1 MSGYH
6 IGTMGWSY
14 SFWKSNFYPANMA
27 SDQFLQFY
35 SKQFET
41 VEVDNTFY
49 RIPRQSTVL
58 DWSKQTSKNFLFSLK
73 FPQVITHIKRLRN
86 CKQETSV
93 FIERVAMLK
102 EKLGALLLQLPSTF
116 SSDENVTSLH
126 DFLQTLPAGLRYAV
140 EIRNEKLLSSNLY
153 AVLRNNNVA
162 LAWVESPFMPQI
174 TEITSDFIYTRWE
187 GDRKNV
193 NGTLGK
199 REVDKSASINAW
211 AERLEKVAQDRE
223 VFGYFSKYYSGYP
236 PSDVKDLLQN
246 LRKEKPRP

>member
-1 MSGYH
+1 
-6 IGTMGWSY
+6 MGWSY
-14 SFWKSNFYPANMA
+14 SFWKGNFYPANMA

-35 SKQFET
+35 SKQFNT

-58 DWSKQTSKNFLFSLK
+58 DWSKQTPKKFMFALK

-86 CKQETSV
+86 CKQETSI

-116 SSDENVTSLH
+116 SSDENVTSLR
-126 DFLQTLPAGLRYAV
+126 DFLETLPEGLRYAV
-140 EIRNEKLLSSNLY
+140 EIRNEKLLNSNLY
-153 AVLRNNNVA
+153 SVLRHNNVA

-174 TEITSDFIYTRWE
+174 TEITGDFIYTRWE
-187 GDRKNV
+187 GDRKKV

-199 REVDKSASINAW
+199 REVDKSAGINAW
-211 AERLEKVAQDRE
+211 AERLEKVAQDQE

-246 LRKEKPRP
+246 LRKEKPKS